1 MRRQIVSVE
10 RWAAIRQICEGEPP
24 TYALVGTATT
34 LHPRTIR
41 EHANNE
47 KWAKP
52 RFQSKAE
59 REAWVGH
66 GESGAALE
74 DGGGEV
80 AVPEGWHEMSPAE
93 RLQWLHDFAVNKVA
107 EIAVAAGRQGGRL
120 DKGRLDAVLSMTRM
134 VERSETLAQE
144 RAAEKVTAS
153 DAELAARLR
162 DIDDRIVELA
172 EAHAEWL
179 VSERDRQPVG

>member
-1 MRRQIVSVE
+1 MQRQTVSAE
-10 RWAAIRQICEGEPP
+10 RWAAIRQIREGEPP
-24 TYALVGTATT
+24 TFPLLGTATT

-41 EHANNE
+41 EHACNE
-47 KWAKP
+47 NWAKP

-59 REAWVGH
+59 RDAWVGR
-66 GESGAALE
+66 GEAGAALV
-74 DGGGEV
+74 DGSGEV

-107 EIAVAAGRQGGRL
+107 EIAVAADAGGAL
-120 DKGRLDAVLSMTRM
+120 NKARLDAVASMIRM

-144 RAAEKVTAS
+144 RATDNETGN
-153 DAELAARLR
+153 DAELAASLRRL
-162 DIDDRIVELA
+162 DERIVELA

-179 VSERDRQPVG
+179 VAGGYRQRLG